1 MPIAGRRR
9 TSSCSGNRADHG
21 QYRSGDPLKKKV
33 ASVFLESF
41 LFYSGF
47 YLPMYWSSRAKLTNT
62 ADMIRLIIRD
72 EAVHGYYI
80 GYKFQRGL
88 ERLGGTR
95 SRRSRTS
102 PSILLFELYDNE
114 AKYTEA
120 LYDGV
125 GLTEDV
131 KKFLHY
137 NANKALMNL
146 GYEALFPAEAC
157 KVNPAILS
165 ALSPNADENHDFFSG
180 SGSSYVIGKALRGD
194 GGRGLGFPPAMA
206 QVENAGLFADVDKA
220 TLDQVPSEFRPST
233 GKWTGIAARST
244 VLVYD
249 KNKIS
254 DDQLPKSML
263 DLAKPEWKGKWAASP
278 SGADFQAI
286 VAALLELKGEAA
298 TEEWLKGMK
307 DNFKAYKGNSTAM
320 KAVNAGE
327 VDAALI
333 YHYYYYGDQAKTG
346 ENSKNVTPYFFK
358 NQDPGAF
365 LSVSGGGVLKSAKN
379 AAAAQAFLKFIT
391 GKQGQE
397 VLKNGT
403 SFEYAIASQVDA
415 NAKLVPIKDLQAPT
429 VDPAKLNSA
438 KVTELMTKAGLL

>member
-1 MPIAGRRR
+1 MNIPKKALAGIALAATAALGL
-9 TSSCSGNRADHG
+9 TACGSNAGSAPAASGSASGGAVSGEITVYNAQHDTLTKEWVDAFTKETGVKVTIRQGSDTELSNQIVQEGQASPAD
-21 QYRSGDPLKKKV
+21 
-33 ASVFLESF
+33 VFL
-41 LFYSGF
+41 
-47 YLPMYWSSRAKLTNT
+47 
-62 ADMIRLIIRD
+62 
-72 EAVHGYYI
+72 
-80 GYKFQRGL
+80 
-88 ERLGGTR
+88 
-95 SRRSRTS
+95 
-102 PSILLFELYDNE
+102 
-114 AKYTEA
+114 TE
-120 LYDGV
+120 
-125 GLTEDV
+125 
-131 KKFLHY
+131 
-137 NANKALMNL
+137 N
-146 GYEALFPAEAC
+146 
-157 KVNPAILS
+157 S
-165 ALSPNADENHDFFSG
+165 
-180 SGSSYVIGKALRGD
+180 
-194 GGRGLGFPPAMA
+194 PAMA
-206 QVENAGLFADVDKA
+206 QVENAGLFADVDKE
-220 TLDQVPSEFRPST
+220 TLDQVPAEFRPST

-254 DDQLPKSML
+254 DDKLPKSML

-307 DNFKAYKGNSTAM
+307 ENFKAYKGNSTAM

-379 AAAAQAFLKFIT
+379 ADAAQAFLKFIT

-415 NAKLVPIKDLQAPT
+415 NAKLVPIKDLQAPA